1 MNNSVKRVVRGGI
14 IAALYAGITV
24 LLAPVSFGSVQ
35 ARVSEAL
42 TLLPFIMPEAIP
54 GLTVGCLIANIF
66 GGSVIDMIF
75 GTLATL
81 IASILTSKIKNMWL
95 CPIPVI
101 LLNGIIV
108 GAVLTF
114 TTAENPTL
122 TYFVTTAS
130 SIAVSEAIICYCL
143 GEPLL
148 LFIGGLSKKIPF
160 LR

>member
-24 LLAPVSFGSVQ
+24 LLAPISFGSVQ

-66 GGSVIDMIF
+66 GGSVMDMIF

-81 IASILTSKIKNMWL
+81 AAAILTSKIKNMWL

-114 TTAENPTL
+114 TTVE
-122 TYFVTTAS
+122 AS
-130 SIAVSEAIICYCL
+130 LKVFLFNAASIAVSEAIICYCL